1 MSDTQPRP
9 KDPVL
14 IRIEHAAER
23 LLFASRW
30 VLAPFYVGLVVAL
43 IVILIKFF
51 EEVWHI
57 VTHIASVEGEQLIL
71 SILALLDLTL
81 LANLVLI
88 VIFAGYE
95 NFVSKIASAR
105 GAEDRPAWMGHVDFS
120 GLKMKLIGSIV
131 AISVIGLLQD
141 FTGWVLPDSDYA
153 VTETQQF
160 WRIMLHLTFLLS
172 GVGFAFMD
180 WLAEKRLALSQ
191 QTHSGG

>member
-1 MSDTQPRP
+1 VTDPQPRP
-9 KDPVL
+9 KHPHL
-14 IRIEHAAER
+14 LRIEHASER
-23 LLFASRW
+23 FLFGSRW
-30 VLAPFYVGLVVAL
+30 LLAPFYIGLVVAL
-43 IVILIKFF
+43 VVILIKFF
-51 EEVWHI
+51 EEIWHL
-57 VTHIASVEGEQLIL
+57 VTHIGEVEGEQLIL
-71 SILALLDLTL
+71 SVLALLDLTL

-105 GAEDRPAWMGHVDFS
+105 KSEDRPSWMGHVDFS

-141 FTGWVLPDSDYA
+141 LTGWVLPDSEYA
-153 VTETQQF
+153 VTAEQQF

-180 WLAEKRLALSQ
+180 WLGEKRLVMSQ
-191 QTHSGG
+191 RTHSGG

>member
-1 MSDTQPRP
+1 M
-9 KDPVL
+9 
-14 IRIEHAAER
+14 
-23 LLFASRW
+23 FGSRW
-30 VLAPFYVGLVVAL
+30 LLAPFYVGLVVAL
-43 IVILIKFF
+43 IVILVKFF
-51 EEVWHI
+51 EEVWHL
-57 VTHIASVEGEQLIL
+57 VTHIFSIEGEQLIL
-71 SILALLDLTL
+71 SVLALLDLTL

-95 NFVSKIASAR
+95 NFVSKIAVAR
-105 GAEDRPAWMGHVDFS
+105 NAEDRPSWMGRVDFS

-141 FTGWVLPDSDYA
+141 FTGWVLTDSEYT
-153 VTETQQF
+153 VTAEQQF

-180 WLAEKRLALSQ
+180 WLAERRLLLSQ